1 MNAPLLERIEAD
13 LKDALKR
20 SDRLKVSV
28 LRMIKASIKNK
39 EIEKGSPLSDEEII
53 SVLTSLSKQRRESIE
68 EFRRAGREELVEKE
82 TAELSVL
89 QSYMPEQLSEE
100 ELNDIIN
107 SAIQESGATSVR
119 DIGKV
124 MKIVMPRVKGRAD
137 GKVVN
142 QKVRAILES
151 SD

>member
-1 MNAPLLERIEAD
+1 MNAPLLKRIEAD

>member
-20 SDRLKVSV
+20 SDRLKLSV

-100 ELNDIIN
+100 ELNDMIK

>member
-20 SDRLKVSV
+20 SDRLKLSV

-100 ELNDIIN
+100 ELNDMIN

>member
-1 MNAPLLERIEAD
+1 MNAPLLERIEVD